1 MKNRRKRQ
9 RTAYFLAA
17 GYEKNDCCERSGTMV
32 FRSSNEKSGGKS
44 IACYA
49 TDETYKS
56 LQKVA
61 LKKQQTAGISEST
74 HGVFIKTSFIE
85 HPYTLYIEIF
95 AVLLLRIHRF
105 CDYREPMGAAQPLF
119 FRNN

>member
-17 GYEKNDCCERSGTMV
+17 GYEKHNCCERSGTMV

-49 TDETYKS
+49 TDETYK
-56 LQKVA
+56 VA
-61 LKKQQTAGISEST
+61 LKIQQTAGISEST